1 MSTCVDKMSNENKP
15 TRRGGRK
22 AAVKPKTVPEI
33 DNIVASPAVKKMKEE
48 DKKLSSSFSPG
59 IPMEDE
65 AQKENRVASTPRPV
79 GRSRKKSALQNVSN
93 LLPPPV
99 TNSLQE
105 ELEAVRLRLQKMN
118 MEKEKTEKLL
128 EERDAMLREKEAELQ
143 LKAKAQD
150 KLQLELKKL
159 QKLKGFN
166 PVMSFPLGQSL
177 RMTEL
182 AKEEEKKKKK
192 KDPNRP
198 KKPSPAYILWCQEQW
213 NQVKSENPNIV
224 FKDMG
229 AILGA
234 KWKAL
239 STEEKK
245 PYEEKYEA
253 EKEAYLQVVGQER
266 RETEALKLLHDEQ
279 KQKTALE
286 LLEQYLQYQKDLEG
300 KEKSKR
306 KEKDPLKPKHPLTAF
321 FAFTNER
328 RAALLEEKHNVLQ
341 IAKILGEEWKNM
353 TKEERAPYEQV
364 AAEAKEKYMGEM
376 ELYKQ
381 KKAEEANSASKEEEE
396 LRKLEREQGL
406 QLLRK
411 KEKTETLKRTMKIK
425 LNQKKQ
431 LKEKNSDPNRPKKP
445 PTSFLLFSKETRKML
460 VQERPGIN
468 STTINA
474 LISLKWKELDTAE
487 KQKWADMAAVAM
499 VQYKKDV
506 EEYNKSH
513 VKDQQEQTQQHI
525 SFDHDEMKLDRSP
538 APTTN

>member
-1 MSTCVDKMSNENKP
+1 MAACVEKMSDENKP
-15 TRRGGRK
+15 TRKGGRK
-22 AAVKPKTVPEI
+22 AAVKPKTVPVIENTI
-33 DNIVASPAVKKMKEE
+33 ASPAG
-48 DKKLSSSFSPG
+48 KKLKEDQKFPSSSS
-59 IPMEDE
+59 PMEDE
-65 AQKENRVASTPRPV
+65 AQKENRALASTPKPV

-93 LLPPPV
+93 LIPPLV

-105 ELEAVRLRLQKMN
+105 ELEAVRIRLQKLN
-118 MEKEKTEKLL
+118 MEKEKTDKLL
-128 EERDAMLREKEAELQ
+128 EERDALLREKEAELQ
-143 LKAKAQD
+143 LKAKAQE

-166 PVMSFPLGQSL
+166 PVMSLPLGQSL
-177 RMTEL
+177 RMSEL

-213 NQVKSENPNIV
+213 NQVKSENPNV
-224 FKDMG
+224 LFKDMG
-229 AILGA
+229 AILGS

-239 STEEKK
+239 SAEEKK
-245 PYEEKYEA
+245 PYEERYEA
-253 EKEAYLQVVGQER
+253 EKEAYLQVVGQEK

-286 LLEQYLQYQKDLEG
+286 LLEQYLQYQKDVEG
-300 KEKSKR
+300 KEKNKR
-306 KEKDPLKPKHPLTAF
+306 KEKDPSKPKHPVTAF

-328 RAALLEEKHNVLQ
+328 RAALLAEKHNVLQ

-353 TKEERAPYEQV
+353 TKEERAPYEQI

-381 KKAEEANSASKEEEE
+381 KKVEEAASASKEEEE

-445 PTSFLLFSKETRKML
+445 PTSFLLFSKDTRKKL

-468 STTINA
+468 NTTINA
-474 LISLKWKELDTAE
+474 LISLKWKELGTAE
-487 KQKWADMAAVAM
+487 KQKWADEAAVAM
-499 VQYKKDV
+499 MQYKREV

-513 VKDQQEQTQQHI
+513 VKDQQLQTQHI
-525 SFDHDEMKLDRSP
+525 SFDHDEIKLDGSLP

>member
-1 MSTCVDKMSNENKP
+1 M
-15 TRRGGRK
+15 
-22 AAVKPKTVPEI
+22 
-33 DNIVASPAVKKMKEE
+33 EE
-48 DKKLSSSFSPG
+48 
-59 IPMEDE
+59 E
-65 AQKENRVASTPRPV
+65 AQKENRVASTPKPV

-99 TNSLQE
+99 TNSLEE
-105 ELEAVRLRLQKMN
+105 ELEAVRVRLQKLN
-118 MEKEKTEKLL
+118 MEKEKTDKLL
-128 EERDAMLREKEAELQ
+128 EERDALLKEKEAELQ
-143 LKAKAQD
+143 LKAKAQE

-177 RMTEL
+177 RMSEL

-213 NQVKSENPNIV
+213 NQVKSENPNPV

-234 KWKAL
+234 KWKTL
-239 STEEKK
+239 SAEEKK

-286 LLEQYLQYQKDLEG
+286 LLEQYLQYQKDAEG

-306 KEKDPLKPKHPLTAF
+306 KEKDPSKPKHPVTAF

-328 RAALLEEKHNVLQ
+328 RAALLEENHNVLQ

-353 TKEERAPYEQV
+353 TKEERAPYEQI

-381 KKAEEANSASKEEEE
+381 KKAEEASSASKEEEE

-411 KEKTETLKRTMKIK
+411 KEKNETLKRTMKKK
-425 LNQKKQ
+425 LIQKKQ

-445 PTSFLLFSKETRKML
+445 PTSFLLFSKETRKKL
-460 VQERPGIN
+460 VQERPGVN
-468 STTINA
+468 NTTINA
-474 LISLKWKELDTAE
+474 LISLKWKDLGTAE
-487 KQKWADMAAVAM
+487 KQKWVDEAAGAM
-499 VQYKKDV
+499 VQYKKEV
-506 EEYNKSH
+506 EEYNKLH
-513 VKDQQEQTQQHI
+513 VKEQQEEQTHI
-525 SFDHDEMKLDRSP
+525 SFEHDEMKLDRSLP
-538 APTTN
+538 VPTTN